1 MNFPEGITWKQR
13 FITGGDLLERPFTLY
28 TIGNLWKNSDN
39 SIIDLSGIDTSSVT
53 NMSNMFND
61 CSKFTNVLQFDT
73 SNVTSMDSMF
83 SYCSKLTSIPQ
94 LDTSNVT
101 DMDGMFNSCSGLT
114 YIPQLDTSN
123 VTSADNMFQYCSS
136 LTSIPLLDVSNLNKV
151 YRLTY
156 SCSKLQHLGGFKN
169 LGMKS
174 SFSGTND
181 NYFLYACPLLTH
193 ESIMNVINNLYDRAA
208 AGYSVLKLK
217 LHANTLALLSDEEK
231 AIATNKG
238 WTLS

>member
-28 TIGNLWKNSDN
+28 TIGNLWKYSNN
-39 SIIDLSGIDTSSVT
+39 SIIDLNGIG
-53 NMSNMFND
+53 
-61 CSKFTNVLQFDT
+61 T
-73 SNVTSMDSMF
+73 SNVTSMDGMF
-83 SYCSKLTSIPQ
+83 QNCTNLTSV
-94 LDTSNVT
+94 S
-101 DMDGMFNSCSGLT
+101 
-114 YIPQLDTSN
+114 QLDTSN
-123 VTSADNMFQYCSS
+123 VTSADSMFSSCSN
-136 LTSIPLLDVSNLNKV
+136 LTTIPLLDFSNLNRV

-193 ESIMNVINNLYDRAA
+193 ESIMNVINNLYDRAS
-208 AGYSVLKLK
+208 AGYSVITLKLR
-217 LHANTLALLSDEEK
+217 ANVLALLSDEEK